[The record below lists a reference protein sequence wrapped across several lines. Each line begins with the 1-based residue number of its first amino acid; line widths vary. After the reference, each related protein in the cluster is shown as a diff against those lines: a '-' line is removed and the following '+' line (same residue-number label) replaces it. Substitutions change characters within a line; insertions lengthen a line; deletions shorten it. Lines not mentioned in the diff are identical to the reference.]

1 MEKITYILGAGFSAP
16 AGLPLMN
23 NFILKAKDMYYSD
36 PEKFN
41 YFLKI
46 FEKIDSLSKIK
57 NFFTADLYN
66 IEEVLSLFETESI
79 LYRNTKFRNDFI
91 KFIIDVINNYTFKN
105 LEINFAKN
113 VTNYH
118 SFVLGGDQ
126 IKKIYGCF
134 VCSLLGLQINKSGE
148 RNESNFY
155 IQKIPKNDIRYSI
168 VTLNYDTILENCLE
182 SIIQRYSAQDFIE
195 WNKERYDSE
204 WKESHLVKLH
214 GCVKNKNIIPPTWAK
229 STTNE
234 IGKIWKNAY
243 NLIKDSTQIRI
254 IGYSLPVTDS
264 NVRFLLKSAMLKNQ
278 TLKKID
284 VINLDSVKQENRKL
298 YEEFIDFNYYSFK
311 NYNTQDYLMEIA
323 ESTLKEDKNFNGV
336 IFNKIEA
343 IHNSIMSN

>member
-36 PEKFN
+36 PVKFN

-57 NFFTADLYN
+57 NFFKADLYN

-79 LYRNTKFRNDFI
+79 LYRNSKFKSEFI
-91 KFIIDVINNYTFKN
+91 QFIIDVINHYTFTD
-105 LEINFAKN
+105 LDINFTKN
-113 VTNYH
+113 VSNYH
-118 SFVLGGDQ
+118 GSVLGGDH
-126 IKKIYGCF
+126 IKKTYGSF

-148 RNESNFY
+148 RIESEFY

-168 VTLNYDTILENCLE
+168 ITLNYDTIIETCLKSVLLRYHSQD
-182 SIIQRYSAQDFIE
+182 SID
-195 WNKERYDSE
+195 WNKERYDTD

-214 GCVKNKNIIPPTWAK
+214 GCVTSKNIIPPTWAK
-229 STTNE
+229 STNNE
-234 IGKIWKNAY
+234 IGKIWRNAY
-243 NLIKDSTQIRI
+243 NVIKDSTQIRI

-284 VINLDSVKQENRKL
+284 VITLDSDKHENRKL
-298 YEEFIDFNYYSFK
+298 YDEFVDFNYYSFK
-311 NYNTQDYLMEIA
+311 NYNSQDYLKEIA
-323 ESTLKEDKNFNGV
+323 EYSLKEHRDFNGV
-336 IFNKIEA
+336 RFNKLET
-343 IHNSIMSN
+343 IHNLIMKN